1 MNWIVFGEDKGRI
14 VLVSK
19 GGVDFNLPIGSYITI
34 EDGKTKFILRVEN
47 SSQNF
52 AYSPSPMIADMD
64 LSPLIQDQKCQNVI
78 YATPMLEYPERSEG
92 MSFIRPQTLARLS
105 NQDEI
110 NLVFN
115 SKEGIKVFPATAF
128 AGSCQHIRDESGNY
142 MKIKIPDDVF
152 FHQMIITGRTGSGKT
167 VAMKY
172 MAQYFVESFQEN
184 GGSVLAINVKD
195 EDLLTMD
202 KPSRS
207 KDQETVKEWSNLEM
221 ESRGVET
228 FQIYYPGNQI
238 TKYSKAV
245 DVDRCSPVTLNAKN
259 IDPETLTGL
268 IQNISDIGADQLPAI
283 FRYWQKKVMKKDDT
297 DTLGEFVKYFRDTN
311 KKRTYDIMDARGE
324 IFEQATTMHYST
336 WNNVNNA
343 LTYAT
348 EYFDVTD
355 AVELSAS
362 DILQR
367 GKMSVIDLT
376 AKHGIG
382 FGAVL
387 LRDLLVKI
395 YQENS
400 SKDEDERV
408 PVLIII
414 DEVHSFYGNS
424 RSVEALEILDAIC
437 RKGRSLKIGVIFAS
451 QNPED
456 MPSGINTV
464 VNSKI
469 YFKSDMKNINSLGIS
484 ASGFDS
490 ESLKPGYGVA
500 RIHNMSQLRFIK
512 FPLSLAGVNNER
524 KKN

>member
-1 MNWIVFGEDKGRI
+1 MSWIVFGEDKGRI

-19 GGVDFNLPIGSYITI
+19 GDVDFNLPNGSYITI
-34 EDGKTKFILRVEN
+34 EEGKTKFILRVEN
-47 SSQNF
+47 SAQNF

-78 YATPMLEYPERSEG
+78 YATPILEYPERTEG

-115 SKEGIKVFPATAF
+115 SKEGIGVFPATVF
-128 AGSCQHIRDESGNY
+128 ARSCRHIHDEKGNY
-142 MKIKIPDDVF
+142 VKIRIPDDVF

-172 MAQYFVESFQEN
+172 MAQYFVENFQER
-184 GGSVLAINVKD
+184 GGAVLAINVKE

-207 KDQETVKEWSNLEM
+207 KDGETIKEWSCLKNEP
-221 ESRGVET
+221 RGVET

-238 TKYSKAV
+238 NNYSKAV
-245 DVDRCSPVTLNAKN
+245 DVDRCSPITLKARN

-268 IQNISDIGADQLPAI
+268 IQNISEIGADQLPGI
-283 FRYWQKKVMKKDDT
+283 FRYWQRKVMKKN
-297 DTLGEFVKYFRDTN
+297 DTLGEFVKYFGDPN
-311 KKRTYDIMDARGE
+311 KERIFDIMNVRGDIFPE
-324 IFEQATTMHYST
+324 IQMHYGT

-348 EYFDVTD
+348 EYFDVER
-355 AVELSAS
+355 AAELTAS

-387 LRDLLVKI
+387 LRDLLEKI
-395 YQENS
+395 YQES
-400 SKDEDERV
+400 SGKDEDERI

-451 QNPED
+451 QNPGD
-456 MPSGINTV
+456 MPPGINTV

-469 YFKSDMKNINSLGIS
+469 YFKSDMKNINSLGINT
-484 ASGFDS
+484 SGFDA
-490 ESLKPGYGVA
+490 EALRPGYGVA